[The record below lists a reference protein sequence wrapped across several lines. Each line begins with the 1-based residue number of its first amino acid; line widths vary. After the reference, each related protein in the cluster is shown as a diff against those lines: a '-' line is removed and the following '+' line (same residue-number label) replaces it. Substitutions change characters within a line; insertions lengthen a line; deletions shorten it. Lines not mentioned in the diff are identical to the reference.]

1 MLREISK
8 AAFDRDVGR
17 LDPRLAKRRDWAIL
31 QAEYPVLDVVFRHG
45 GASPLRLRFTC
56 DHWDEQPPAIELLRE
71 DGSVVRPESV
81 EDGRMFSLGKSIFN
95 PSAHPITGKPFVCM
109 RGSREFH
116 AHTSHLG
123 EVWDSFRGRSGN
135 DLLGLL
141 VQLWNT
147 WKGSVK

>member
-1 MLREISK
+1 MLRELSK

-17 LDPRLAKRRDWAIL
+17 LAPRLAKRRGWTVL
-31 QAEYPVLDVVFRHG
+31 QAEYPVLDIVFRHA

-71 DGSVVRPESV
+71 DGSVVQPGSV
-81 EDGRMFSLGKSIFN
+81 EDGRMFSHGKSIFN

-109 RGSREFH
+109 RGAREFH
-116 AHTSHLG
+116 THSSHLG

-141 VQLWNT
+141 DQLWKT
-147 WKGSVK
+147 WKVSVQ